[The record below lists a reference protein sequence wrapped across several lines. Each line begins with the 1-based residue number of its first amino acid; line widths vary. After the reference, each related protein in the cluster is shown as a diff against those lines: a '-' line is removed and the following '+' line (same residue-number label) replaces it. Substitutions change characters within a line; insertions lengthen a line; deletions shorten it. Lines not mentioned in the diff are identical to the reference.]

1 MSLSERFSKL
11 KSQATTNNGRV
22 SRQINQ
28 TNSTKDKRN
37 NQTQGKRGIQTSAP
51 QNAGQKGKGRR
62 GNVSVRGGGAVQ
74 VKKGVDRYDYSDLTN
89 VPN

>member
-28 TNSTKDKRN
+28 NNSTKDKRN
-37 NQTQGKRGIQTSAP
+37 NQTQGKRGIQASAP
-51 QNAGQKGKGRR
+51 QNAGKSKGRR

-74 VKKGVDRYDYSDLTN
+74 VKKGVDRYDYSDLIN